1 MDVWGNGP
9 AMLVETSDVVIV
21 ARPDAVS
28 AGGGCPLSEKMG
40 MVESAEA
47 GGIRPKAVE

>member
-9 AMLVETSDVVIV
+9 AMLVETSIV
-21 ARPDAVS
+21 YSYRPDAVS